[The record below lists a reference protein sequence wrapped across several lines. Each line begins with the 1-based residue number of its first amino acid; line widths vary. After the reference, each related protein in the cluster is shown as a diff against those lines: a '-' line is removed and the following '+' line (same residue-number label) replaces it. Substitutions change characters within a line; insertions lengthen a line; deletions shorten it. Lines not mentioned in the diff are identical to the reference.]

1 MAKENNRSSRALMM
15 GTSTVT
21 IANKKNISVSV
32 TLYYAVSL
40 VNISLEDIPANVKK
54 VSLQISPLYSS
65 LSFTREY
72 SGKDKSTEIICESEP
87 GGIWSAKPFLY
98 FSGERLSDLFF
109 P

>member
-1 MAKENNRSSRALMM
+1 MKENNRSSRALMM

-40 VNISLEDIPANVKK
+40 VDISLEDIPANVKK
-54 VSLQISPLYSS
+54 VSLQFRLYIAS

-72 SGKDKSTEIICESEP
+72 SGKDRRVRKLFVS
-87 GGIWSAKPFLY
+87 
-98 FSGERLSDLFF
+98 LSRVEFGVQSLFIFFRGAALRLFF

>member
-1 MAKENNRSSRALMM
+1 MM

-72 SGKDKSTEIICESEP
+72 SGKDKSTEIICESERVES
-87 GGIWSAKPFLY
+87 GVQSLLY
-98 FSGERLSDLFF
+98 FPGSGSQTVF

>member
-1 MAKENNRSSRALMM
+1 MKENNRSSRALMM

-32 TLYYAVSL
+32 TLYYAVSF
-40 VNISLEDIPANVKK
+40 SQYQFGRYTKANVKK

-87 GGIWSAKPFLY
+87 GGIWSAKPFIFFRGAAL
-98 FSGERLSDLFF
+98 RLFF